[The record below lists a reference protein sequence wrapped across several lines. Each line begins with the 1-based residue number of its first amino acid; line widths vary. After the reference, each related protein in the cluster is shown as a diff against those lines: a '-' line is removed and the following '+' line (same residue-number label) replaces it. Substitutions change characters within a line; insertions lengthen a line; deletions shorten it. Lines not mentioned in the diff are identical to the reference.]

1 MLFINETDMLIYW
14 SLQCSGLMRYAVVQG
29 EIIDEISYHHK
40 GISFN
45 SLARRLHGRVSRVKL
60 LSEVN
65 TLQREGLILVE
76 TDPKHKQRKLFRL
89 GQRLRDVVDK
99 IRSIEDKASGN
110 PLGDFSSL
118 LSDYVNDIISA
129 REDWRKEF
137 MRHRLQM
144 YVRRMLVRL
153 EGGTVDG

>member
-1 MLFINETDMLIYW
+1 
-14 SLQCSGLMRYAVVQG
+14 MRYAAVRG
-29 EIIDEISYHHK
+29 ETIDEISYHHK

-89 GQRLRDVVDK
+89 GQRLRDVVVDK
-99 IRSIEDKASGN
+99 MRSIEDEASGN
-110 PLGDFSSL
+110 PLGDSSSL
-118 LSDYVNDIISA
+118 LSDYVNDLISA
-129 REDWRKEF
+129 REDWHKEF
-137 MRHRLQM
+137 MRHQLQM

-153 EGGTVDG
+153 EGGIVDG